1 MRKTLY
7 ETEKLK
13 IEHEWEDTFLI
24 NKSTNQI
31 LLKDDFYG
39 DPDCGL
45 IDKNNK
51 WAVIGGD
58 HLTIWT
64 QKSWKRIENEDLKW
78 IHSLKYVNDD
88 IFRILIDP
96 WSEKPAIWEFN
107 LKTFDYNKIRDFND
121 YNGRLYQDQVTW

>member
-24 NKSTNQI
+24 DKSTNQI
-31 LLKDDFYG
+31 LLEDDFYG

-51 WAVIGGD
+51 WAVIGGS

-64 QKSWKRIENEDLKW
+64 QKSWKRIENKDLKW

-88 IFRILIDP
+88 VFRILIDP

-107 LKTFDYNKIRDFND
+107 LKTFDYNKIRDFNN
-121 YNGRLYQDQVTW
+121 YNGRLYQDQVIW